1 VFIDNIVPVLKKH
14 GMFERTVLQS
24 FDWRSIVGIKEK
36 FPDARV
42 GALIDETLVDMV
54 EDIWGMD
61 WVTAAHALGAEM
73 VSPHH
78 GSLNSNG
85 EYGGT
90 ISQRD
95 YVPFTTK
102 ELVEKAH
109 ALGMMVIPWTV
120 DDETTIE
127 KVIL

>member
-1 VFIDNIVPVLKKH
+1 
-14 GMFERTVLQS
+14 MFERTVLQS
-24 FDWRSIVGIKEK
+24 FDWRSIVGIKQK

-42 GALIDETLVDMV
+42 GALIDETLVDIV
-54 EDIWGMD
+54 EGIWGTD
-61 WVTAAHALGAEM
+61 WVTAAHALGAEV

-78 GSLNSNG
+78 GSLNSGG

-90 ISQRD
+90 ISQRA

-102 ELVEKAH
+102 EIVEKAH
-109 ALGMMVIPWTV
+109 ALGMSVTPWTV
-120 DDETTIE
+120 DDESTIE